1 MLDIYLSIP
10 VLLFLSVLQISIVSR
25 IQLIN
30 GAADI
35 ILLSIAAWGIHDR
48 NRSVYFW
55 ALIGGLFISITS
67 SMPLFTPIVPYLAV
81 AILTQVFQT
90 RVWQAPLISVVIV
103 VLLGT
108 FFQHLFGL
116 FVLLVDGLELDW
128 TMALQYVTLPTIF
141 LNLLFL
147 IPVQIFFNDLRKWI
161 TREQLY
167 D

>member
-1 MLDIYLSIP
+1 MLDYYLSIP

-30 GAADI
+30 GSADLI
-35 ILLSIAAWGIHDR
+35 ILSIAAWGIHDR

-67 SMPLFTPIVPYLAV
+67 SMPLFTPIVPYMVV
-81 AILTQVFQT
+81 AILTQIFQT

-147 IPVQIFFNDLRKWI
+147 IPIQIFFNDLRKWI